1 MKRYRAFIA
10 PIKGRTFTEKQ
21 MYEVYRDLADKTKYS
36 NYSSWLIDMLRTGS
50 FIEV

>member
-1 MKRYRAFIA
+1 MKKYIALIA

-36 NYSSWLIDMLRTGS
+36 NYRSWLIDMLRTGS

>member
-1 MKRYRAFIA
+1 MKRYIAFIA

-21 MYEVYRDLADKTKYS
+21 LYEVYRDLADKTQYS
-36 NYSSWLIDMLRTGS
+36 NYKSWLIDMLKSGS

>member
-1 MKRYRAFIA
+1 MKRYVAFTD

-21 MYEVYRDLADKTKYS
+21 LYEVYRDLADKTKYN
-36 NYSSWLIDMLRTGS
+36 NYRSWLIDMLRSGS

>member
-1 MKRYRAFIA
+1 MKKYIALIA

-36 NYSSWLIDMLRTGS
+36 NYSSWLIDMLRSGS